1 MTLSELTRWISY
13 NRPFLAEELR
23 TMTTDEIRIRLNEL
37 TGLNIN
43 SNDRIEDTAHLYVEA
58 LKTEVKP

>member
-1 MTLSELTRWISY
+1 MTLSELTRWISC

-43 SNDRIEDTAHLYVEA
+43 SEDRIEDTAHLYVEA
-58 LKTEVKP
+58 LKTEVTK